1 MGSDTIQ
8 TLLYESRI
16 EIKRLRARLL
26 SEQKQRLDQFDFVKT
41 YDAAKCK
48 VEIDEL
54 KAINAELLAACEK
67 ALTCFP
73 VTGDARFEP
82 IAIQLSEAIKKAN
95 LATNHPKD

>member
-54 KAINAELLAACEK
+54 KAINAELLAALEKFMPFHNSEYVPNTLFAHARAAIEK
-67 ALTCFP
+67 AK
-73 VTGDARFEP
+73 
-82 IAIQLSEAIKKAN
+82 Q
-95 LATNHPKD
+95 